1 MFKRKFL
8 VVIAILM
15 LLAMVGSPA
24 FAQARYG
31 VRISASV
38 EVPTDA
44 VLPAGTWVYGW
55 KIFADDTN
63 STAGIFDAIAAVAQG
78 TVTIAD
84 LKGDIGEATQYD
96 SKTEWFP
103 VPIFFA
109 NGVSIKM
116 TTGIVWIY
124 YGPHPNA

>member
-1 MFKRKFL
+1 MFKRQFFVVMAVLALL
-8 VVIAILM
+8 V
-15 LLAMVGSPA
+15 MVSSPA

-31 VRISASV
+31 VRISAGI
-38 EVPTDA
+38 EAPTDL

-55 KIFADDTN
+55 KIFADASN
-63 STAGIFDAIAAVAQG
+63 STAGIFDDATVVAQG
-78 TVTIAD
+78 ATTSAS

-103 VPIFFA
+103 VPIFFD

-116 TTGIVWIY
+116 TTGIVWVY